1 MTPTN
6 IITLHEKMVAHTVIR
21 GNFSTRSGIQLGSLL
36 VTALHRSVFV
46 DFNHG
51 QQLLGDEFA

>member
-1 MTPTN
+1 MRTINQVQMHPVQHMFHHDTYQ
-6 IITLHEKMVAHTVIR
+6 HHYKVY
-21 GNFSTRSGIQLGSLL
+21 IQLGSLL